1 MGSMVRLLQRGQ
13 LTANSGRHQHQVRFV
28 YGYALDGS
36 TFPCYCLYP
45 VRADDR
51 SFQLMDSA
59 TGYISAIPQAASIRC
74 KRIQLTIVLPSKLPL
89 ADWQTTLL
97 RRTSCWPY
105 RLPQDLPELRPPS
118 KATFIRLRKRGQS
131 KHILGGLVVNWRL
144 IDQHLWTEGPPTLSR
159 EELTRRLF
167 LVRTSS
173 TTEAVYRGHDPDKWN
188 LWKQHRRL
196 VWDSQTNMPP
206 QMTLRMSAWILWG
219 RTNYQAYLNLP

>member
-1 MGSMVRLLQRGQ
+1 MPI
-13 LTANSGRHQHQVRFV
+13 AAWF
-28 YGYALDGS
+28 
-36 TFPCYCLYP
+36 
-45 VRADDR
+45 RA
-51 SFQLMDSA
+51 Q
-59 TGYISAIPQAASIRC
+59 C

-144 IDQHLWTEGPPTLSR
+144 IDQHLWTEGSPTLSR

-219 RTNYQAYLNLP
+219 RTNYQAYLNWLEFLEHQQTQSGRFKTKKGYWVVKRRPQT